1 MKTQEKK
8 EIRMKNVPITP
19 KIGSK
24 AGNPKNGKLKV
35 LYCRVSSIDQ
45 KTDRQRVNENEYDWI
60 LEDKISGSV
69 EFFKRQKGAELKE
82 LIEKGLVT
90 SIDIWSIDRAG
101 RNLLDILQSL
111 KYFTDKGIQVNFIS
125 QGLRTLDED
134 GKENPIAKMVI
145 GILGII
151 SEMSREQ
158 IRQNQA
164 QGIAIA
170 KARGVYVGRKQN
182 TIETTA
188 DFLKKPKNIK
198 VLELLKKGY
207 KATEVAKILGMSQTT
222 IGKVKKLGLG

>member
-1 MKTQEKK
+1 MAQKSKS
-8 EIRMKNVPITP
+8 VS
-19 KIGSK
+19 KIGSQ
-24 AGNPKNGKLKV
+24 GTHPKSGKLKV
-35 LYCRVSSIDQ
+35 LYTRVSSLDQ
-45 KTDRQRVNENEYDWI
+45 RTDRQRVNEIDYNWI
-60 LEDKISGSV
+60 IEDKISGSI
-69 EFFKRQKGAELKE
+69 EFFKRPGGFELKKLVE
-82 LIEKGLVT
+82 DGLVK

-164 QGIAIA
+164 QGIALA
-170 KARGVYVGRKQN
+170 KARNAYHGRKQN
-182 TIETTA
+182 TKETIA
-188 DFLKKPKNIK
+188 DFLKKPKNLKAI
-198 VLELLKKGY
+198 ELLKKGY
-207 KATEVAKILGMSQTT
+207 KGSEVSKIIGLSQTT
-222 IGKVKKLGLG
+222 VSKIKQLGLRK